1 MAMLHKENIYSHIT
15 VCNIMQAAPV
25 PIVLM
30 LNSFIINSSNTIS
43 SSNVR
48 YD

>member
-25 PIVLM
+25 PIVL
-30 LNSFIINSSNTIS
+30 
-43 SSNVR
+43 NVKLFQTR
-48 YD
+48 YHLQM